1 MSSCNFS
8 SILFIAAVVI
18 YTFAVLTLFKD
29 DNPVRLVSD
38 YLYDLDHLD
47 YLLHPRLSRHS
58 VEAIYQFG
66 DSLSDTGN
74 FKVEN
79 PYSSFSQS
87 PYGVTYFHKSTGRC
101 SDGLL
106 MIDYLAE
113 FLNLPFV
120 EPYLNKDGNFMHG
133 ANFAVVGATALDTS
147 TLQAKD
153 IMPSFTN
160 SSLFVQLEWFKTH
173 LTSICSNTSE
183 CKSKLSKALFIV
195 GEIGGNDYNFAISRG
210 SIPNDSIFYDETKCI
225 KILNDFAKFHNDQLH
240 QAIRQ
245 LQLNHPDIAIVYMDL
260 AKGMKKILHHPTS
273 FGFDKNN
280 IYRTCCGG
288 HDDHNFNSS
297 KLCGM
302 YGVKACR
309 HPEKYV
315 NWDGY
320 HLTSHAYKVITRR
333 FISKSFYDFSAV
345 S

>member
-210 SIPNDSIFYDETKCI
+210 KPPSFLYQMVLEVVQAISKVVEELIGLGATQVVLPGNILMGCMPVYLAGSIPNDSIFYDETKCI

-273 FGFDKNN
+273 FG
-280 IYRTCCGG
+280 
-288 HDDHNFNSS
+288 HVVE
-297 KLCGM
+297 GM
-302 YGVKACR
+302 MTTT
-309 HPEKYV
+309 
-315 NWDGY
+315 
-320 HLTSHAYKVITRR
+320 LTQV
-333 FISKSFYDFSAV
+333 SFV
-345 S
+345 ECME